1 MTLSMYVATV
11 PVLTQILDSLSQVL
25 SKAEAHARAK
35 NIAPEVLLQARLY
48 PDMFALTRQVQIAAD
63 FAKGIAGRLA
73 QAELP
78 AYEDTEVSFADLQ
91 ARIAKTKAFIVALDV
106 AAFAGS
112 EAREIV
118 LRPGTDK
125 EKKLTGH
132 AYLLNYGLP
141 QFLFHATTTYAILRH
156 NGIEV
161 GKKDFMGAY

>member
-11 PVLTQILDSLSQVL
+11 PVLTQMLDSLSHVL
-25 SKAEAHARAK
+25 SKAEAHATAK

-91 ARIAKTKAFIVALDV
+91 ARIAKTKAFIVALDA

-125 EKKLTGH
+125 EKKLSGH